1 MLRRRTRIRGKV
13 FSGFSRFAGAQ
24 STRLSAGFEDGNYVR
39 LKDEQG
45 NVWRGTAEVLED
57 NSVHYRFRNVDGKVI
72 SGMSDGYGMLL
83 RDERGKI
90 WRGYIF

>member
-1 MLRRRTRIRGKV
+1 MLG
-13 FSGFSRFAGAQ
+13 GFLRAGAP
-24 STRLSAGFEDGNYVR
+24 TRRNTGAFGDGNYVR

-57 NSVHYRFRNVDGKVI
+57 NSVYYRFRNIDGKVI